1 MAIDMVRE
9 HWESV
14 RAAEARLWTALRAMV
29 EREGLVFRGAAHGEG
44 AEVVIRIAIAEP
56 DGRAPARTGVDPP
69 AGAVRAEAPADAK
82 ATAAERE
89 ADPTDGLGAVTAR
102 PGDDL
107 DALIARDP
115 ECLRVRGGN
124 GHCGMALRLEGEA
137 LQRALCTALV
147 QDATPTMAGLA
158 VGPGAAEEVL
168 VAAWGWC
175 VVENER
181 RELQPDPETFLRAA
195 ATRGVVL
202 DASKLQR

>member
-1 MAIDMVRE
+1 MAIDTVRD

-29 EREGLVFRGAAHGEG
+29 EREGLIFRGAAHGEG
-44 AEVVIRIAIAEP
+44 AEVLIRIAITEP
-56 DGRAPARTGVDPP
+56 DVPAPARTG
-69 AGAVRAEAPADAK
+69 AGRSASAEWAEAPADA
-82 ATAAERE
+82 ASAAGRE
-89 ADPTDGLGAVTAR
+89 VDPTEGLGAITAQ

-115 ECLRVRGGN
+115 ECLKVRGGN

-147 QDATPTMAGLA
+147 QDATTTMDGLA
-158 VGPGAAEEVL
+158 VGPGEAEEAL

-175 VVENER
+175 VVEDER
-181 RELQPDPETFLRAA
+181 RELEPDPETFLRAA
-195 ATRGVVL
+195 ATRGFEL
-202 DASKLQR
+202 DASKLER